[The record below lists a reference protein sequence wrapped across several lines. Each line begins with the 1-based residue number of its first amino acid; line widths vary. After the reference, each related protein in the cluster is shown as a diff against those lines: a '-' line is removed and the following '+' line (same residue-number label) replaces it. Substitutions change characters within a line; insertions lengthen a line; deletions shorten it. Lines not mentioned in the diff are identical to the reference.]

1 MARNTKKMTILTKF
15 EHLYL
20 LTSIRMTERER
31 ERERAREQRQ
41 IGKAIKNPSLDKK
54 RRHR

>member
-20 LTSIRMTERER
+20 LTSIRMKERER
-31 ERERAREQRQ
+31 EREREQRQ